1 MKRLISILTIS
12 LALSTGLFAKQL
24 AVKASA
30 RTVDTVINNYTRQGY
45 TVVSITP
52 ILYYEIALPG
62 KPVPITE
69 SFLILFDDGK

>member
-24 AVKASA
+24 AVKAPVK
-30 RTVDTVINNYTRQGY
+30 TVDTVINNYTRQGY

-52 ILYYEIALPG
+52 IMYYEMVYGHPTL
-62 KPVPITE
+62 ITE

>member
-30 RTVDTVINNYTRQGY
+30 KTVDSVINNYTRQGY

-52 ILYYEIALPG
+52 IMYYEMVYGTPTL
-62 KPVPITE
+62 ITE
-69 SFLILFDDGK
+69 SFLILLDDGK

>member
-1 MKRLISILTIS
+1 MKKLISILTIS

-30 RTVDTVINNYTRQGY
+30 KTVDTVINNYIRQGY

-52 ILYYEIALPG
+52 ILYYDIALPG
-62 KPVPITE
+62 KPIPITE